1 MTTSTL
7 VSSLASILM
16 AQAPS
21 TASVAPPATAAPPP
35 AASTELPK
43 NSVPPLPPGAPEE
56 LLWPKGAPGARGK
69 EDADQPAMSLH
80 LPPKDR
86 ATGAAVVVFPGGGY
100 ATQAM
105 GHEGA
110 DIATWLNERGVAAF
124 VVRYRLGHRYR
135 HPAPLDDGKRA
146 VRIVR
151 SRAKT
156 YGLDPSRIGVWGF
169 SAGGHLAASVSTLF
183 DDGDARAG
191 DARAKDPKDA
201 LDRVSSRPDFAI
213 LCYPVIHMDEPFV
226 HKGSR
231 QRLLGDAPSADLV
244 WRLSLEKQ
252 VTPRTPPTFLFHTT
266 ADTAVPPENSV
277 DYYLALR
284 RAGVPAELHL
294 YEHGKHGVGLAP
306 TDPVLASWGPRLEDW
321 LRGRALP
328 ARPDR

>member
-1 MTTSTL
+1 MIISTL
-7 VSSLASILM
+7 VALLTSLVM

-21 TASVAPPATAAPPP
+21 ATPAATPAAAP
-35 AASTELPK
+35 AVSVELPK
-43 NSVPPLPPGAPEE
+43 NSVPPLPPGAPVE
-56 LLWPKGAPGARGK
+56 LLWPKGAPGAHGRGN

-86 ATGAAVVVFPGGGY
+86 ATGGAVVVYPGGGY

-110 DIATWLNERGVAAF
+110 DIAAWLNERGVAAF

-146 VRIVR
+146 VRILR
-151 SRAKT
+151 SRAKA

-183 DDGDARAG
+183 DDGDP
-191 DARAKDPKDA
+191 RAKDPIERA
-201 LDRVSSRPDFAI
+201 SSRPDFAI

-231 QRLLGDAPSADLV
+231 QRLLGDAPAADLV

-252 VTPRTPPTFLFHTT
+252 VSPHTPPTFLFHTT

-284 RAGVPAELHL
+284 RAGVSAELHI

-306 TDPVLASWGPRLEDW
+306 ADPVLASWGARLEDW

-328 ARPDR
+328 ARPIR